1 MPREAMPTL
10 DEMLEEGRSAD
21 TAKEANNH
29 KQSGQKQEDDS
40 GEEEKIRRTVYLPAD
55 LDYRIAQSHLDA
67 RKYDPG
73 LSKSEWI
80 SQLCEKGLEI
90 LEQED

>member
-10 DEMLEEGRSAD
+10 DEMLEKGKSSD
-21 TAKEANNH
+21 TAKGADSQKRSGRNH
-29 KQSGQKQEDDS
+29 EDDS
-40 GEEEKIRRTVYLPAD
+40 GGEEKVRRTVYLPSD
-55 LDYRIAQSHLDA
+55 LDYRIAQTHLDA

-90 LEQED
+90 LEEES